1 MIFDLVGLMVF
12 DWILFF
18 LIFDIIREIFYF
30 GIKVKVNIG
39 YFCYSLIFL
48 LWNDM

>member
-1 MIFDLVGLMVF
+1 MIFDLVGLMVL

-18 LIFDIIREIFYF
+18 LIFDIIREIFF

-39 YFCYSLIFL
+39 YFCYNLIFL